1 MNPIHGEFL
10 HDAPGEFFGGVEE
23 TPSEAPQ
30 DEEQRWLTARW
41 CNDHKRSTHDAGG
54 ASRRTDQKGI
64 DHVTRP
70 SDTTDESICSPTLE
84 KLYAAQRKQKED
96 LKRQIDDAMAQNL
109 K

>member
-1 MNPIHGEFL
+1 M
-10 HDAPGEFFGGVEE
+10 AQ
-23 TPSEAPQ
+23 TAQ
-30 DEEQRWLTARW
+30 REEQRWLTARW
-41 CNDHKRSTHDAGG
+41 RNEQKRPTLDAGG

-64 DHVTRP
+64 DHATRS
-70 SDTTDESICSPTLE
+70 SDGTNEKICSPTLE